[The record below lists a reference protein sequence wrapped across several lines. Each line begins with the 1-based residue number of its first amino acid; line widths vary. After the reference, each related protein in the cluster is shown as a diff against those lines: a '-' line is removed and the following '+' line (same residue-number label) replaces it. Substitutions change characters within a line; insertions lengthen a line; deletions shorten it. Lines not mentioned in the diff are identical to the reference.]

1 MVRLRTPEF
10 RGKVKTDPVP
20 YLDFYDVDDETVW
33 NWKAY
38 SEELSEELSSQ
49 GFKSKEEA
57 MAAWRENRLEW
68 SAPPD

>member
-1 MVRLRTPEF
+1 MNEKP
-10 RGKVKTDPVP
+10 DPVP

-33 NWKAY
+33 NWKVY

-49 GFKSKEEA
+49 EFNSKEEA

-68 SAPPD
+68 STPPD